1 MPDAPSLRARRFKQ
15 IAVFAAAGSLLFV
28 ILFLLTAKWGRGE
41 ATVSGRCRDAVGL
54 AAYTQ
59 DGWRTIKDTCTASE
73 LSALTTEFN
82 AAGVSTE
89 HIDLARRMKQAD

>member
-1 MPDAPSLRARRFKQ
+1 MSDTPDRRARLFKQ
-15 IAVFAAAGSLLFV
+15 IAFFAAAGVLLFIIV
-28 ILFLLTAKWGRGE
+28 FLLTANWGRSE
-41 ATVSGRCRDAVGL
+41 AKVSGKCRDAVGL

-82 AAGVSTE
+82 ANGVSTE
-89 HIDLARRMKQAD
+89 HIDLARRMKQAE